1 MGMDE
6 AVDEPLQGLECV
18 VYAFRVY
25 QRNDGRFLQSLMK
38 VGKVVSL

>member
-6 AVDEPLQGLECV
+6 AVDEPLQGPECV

-25 QRNDGRFLQSLMK
+25 QRNGGRFLLSLMK
-38 VGKVVSL
+38 IGQVVSP